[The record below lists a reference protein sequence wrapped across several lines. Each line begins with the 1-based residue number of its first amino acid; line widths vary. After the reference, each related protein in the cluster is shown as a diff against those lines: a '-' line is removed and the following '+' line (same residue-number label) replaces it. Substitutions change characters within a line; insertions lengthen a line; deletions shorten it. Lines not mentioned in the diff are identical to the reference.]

1 MGIEIFWVRGN
12 EALKGRSENENEGTF
27 KRKELRTESVH
38 LKYEEWKNRNICT
51 IFASFK
57 F

>member
-1 MGIEIFWVRGN
+1 MRGN

-27 KRKELRTESVH
+27 EREELRTESVH
-38 LKYEEWKNRNICT
+38 LRYEERINRNICT
-51 IFASFK
+51 IFAFN